1 MLSIGRNISN
11 FSDENFSAMKL
22 NPKKSILLIFILFSL
37 SYGGTRVAYTRPGLM
52 MKIPTSSNKK
62 APYLFRTGFGT
73 EVHNFNP
80 FNTAKGVY
88 FDMELNKGFG
98 FGFSAAMGGDTT
110 RLSKLEESQYNAPVE
125 FGFHFQQKVYTYNDI
140 SLSVGL
146 QDVVFESEQ
155 TSEEMLSLNTSL
167 LSFFVVLA
175 SEKDLGEYKMNTYMG
190 FGTGGLA
197 PLEADTINI
206 DPLAVVASDTTEET
220 NSGVFLG
227 FMLKTPYFS
236 NRGGMDIVGEF
247 DGTGVN
253 VGLRIP
259 LTSDYRLNL
268 GFTHIEKLPEFGNR
282 YWQGHPGFTLGLDM
296 AVPRDPRRRVQ
307 SGPSSPTN
315 IYGSGNPATSTGSM
329 SLHRDSTI
337 VMANVAVETLRDS
350 MALMN
355 NEMRNLLVRLSA
367 MEQNSQ
373 FLADSLSALKL
384 ETNVSEKN
392 MNEAMRYLSRSL
404 RYFYAGDYR
413 EALKEVDLALELNP
427 DLALAYARRGS
438 IYYKLGDVQRATIN
452 WNLALRLDPEY
463 SDVRNIL
470 KALSENKLK
479 SASFIEE

>member
-1 MLSIGRNISN
+1 MVLGS
-11 FSDENFSAMKL
+11 
-22 NPKKSILLIFILFSL
+22 
-37 SYGGTRVAYTRPGLM
+37 TRVAYTRPGLM
-52 MKIPTSSNKK
+52 MRVPTSSNQKT
-62 APYLFRTGFGT
+62 PYLFRTGFGT
-73 EVHNFNP
+73 EIHNFDP

-88 FDMELNKGFG
+88 FDMELNKGFAI
-98 FGFSAAMGGDTT
+98 GFSAVQGGDTT
-110 RLSKLEESQYNAPVE
+110 SLALLKESQQKPVVE
-125 FGFHFQQKVYTYNDI
+125 FGFHFQQRVFSYNDI
-140 SLSVGL
+140 SLTVGL
-146 QDVVFESEQ
+146 QDVVFQNDQ
-155 TSEEMLSLNTSL
+155 TSDEILSLNTSL
-167 LSFFVVLA
+167 LSFFTVLA

-190 FGTGGLA
+190 FGSGGLA
-197 PLEADTINI
+197 PMDTIEV
-206 DPLAVVASDTTEET
+206 DPDSAGTSA
-220 NSGVFLG
+220 GVFLG
-227 FMLKTPYFS
+227 FVLKTPYFAR
-236 NRGGMDIVGEF
+236 RGGMDIVGEF

-296 AVPRDPRRRVQ
+296 AVPRDPRKRVQ
-307 SGPSSPTN
+307 GGPSSPTN
-315 IYGSGNPATSTGSM
+315 LYGSSNKVPSGMGSM
-329 SLHRDSTI
+329 PLHRDSTI
-337 VMANVAVETLRDS
+337 VMANVAVETMRDS

-392 MNEAMRYLSRSL
+392 MNEAMRHLSRSL

-479 SASFIEE
+479 SASMRIEE